1 MKEKNRLSSQL
12 LVLDLP
18 DAGAPWKLLAMTSN
32 LLASVRLTRKESAKA
47 RLVAWVPSGEFLNC
61 SLNRAKASSWD
72 P

>member
-1 MKEKNRLSSQL
+1 MKEKNRLSSCFWSWTF
-12 LVLDLP
+12 P
-18 DAGAPWKLLAMTSN
+18 TPGAPWKLLAMTSN

-72 P
+72 S